1 MGRKHTIHLIVGARP
16 NFVKAA
22 PLLSKFADLLPEVNV
37 KLVHT
42 GQHYD
47 YKMSQVFFDQFR
59 IPKPDYHLGIG
70 SGTHGYQTGRALE
83 ALEKLFLEKKPDMV
97 IVLGDVNPTLAAA
110 LAAVKIHVP
119 IAHIEAGLRSFD
131 MRMPEEV
138 NRILTDH
145 ISDLLFVTENAGI
158 DNLRKEGIDQDKMYL
173 VGNIMIDA
181 LAGIMPQVETSTILR
196 ELDLDP
202 GSYSVITLHRPGNVD
217 VGEQLLVALD
227 IIREASSAG
236 EVVFPAHPRTLES
249 ISRLDMKSAFDSV
262 SDLHI
267 IEPRGYVDFMK
278 LISRA
283 RFVMTDSGG
292 IQTEASYL
300 GVPCITLRDETEHLI
315 TLSKGTNILAG
326 MDLLRFQKALCF
338 ATSFDH
344 SDYSVPESL
353 DGKASVRIVTV
364 IQEFMKILQ

>member
-1 MGRKHTIHLIVGARP
+1 MGRKHTIHVVVGARP
-16 NFVKAA
+16 NFVKVA
-22 PLLSKFADLLPEVNV
+22 PLLSEFADSLPGTSV

-47 YKMSQVFFDQFR
+47 FEMSQVFFDQFG
-59 IPKPDYHLGIG
+59 IPEPDYHLGIG

-83 ALEKLFLEKKPDMV
+83 ALEKLFLDKKPDII
-97 IVLGDVNPTLAAA
+97 IVLGDVNSTLAAA
-110 LAAVKIHVP
+110 LAAVKIHIPV
-119 IAHIEAGLRSFD
+119 AHIEAGLRSFD
-131 MRMPEEV
+131 LRMPEEV

-158 DNLRKEGIDQDKMYL
+158 NNLIKEGVKKDIMYL

-181 LAGIMPQVETSTILR
+181 LAGIMPHVETSSILH
-196 ELDLDP
+196 ELDIDP
-202 GSYSVITLHRPGNVD
+202 SSYSVITLHRPGNVD
-217 VGEQLLVALD
+217 VREQLLVALD
-227 IIREASSAG
+227 ILREAASVG
-236 EVVFPAHPRTLES
+236 QVIFPAHPRTLES

-278 LISRA
+278 LISQA

-315 TLSKGTNILAG
+315 TLNKGTNILAG
-326 MDLLRFQKALCF
+326 MDMQRFKKALCF
-338 ATSFDH
+338 ATSFNH
-344 SDYSVPESL
+344 SDYIVPELL
-353 DGKASVRIVTV
+353 DGKASVRIVSEL
-364 IQEFMKILQ
+364 QEFMKILQ